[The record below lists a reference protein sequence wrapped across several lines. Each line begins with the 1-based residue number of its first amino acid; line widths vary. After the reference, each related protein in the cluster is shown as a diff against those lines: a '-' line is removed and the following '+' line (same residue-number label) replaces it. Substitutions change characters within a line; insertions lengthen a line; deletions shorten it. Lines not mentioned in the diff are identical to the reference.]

1 MIKYQTA
8 LALSIDHACTL
19 PVSWLRFWIFA
30 CNLVPSVRLACIV
43 SFVPAQVI
51 RIPGYIAD
59 EKVHIAR
66 QYLEPQSMRES
77 GIPESAASIS
87 DDAMHTLIHEY
98 ARCRHLLP
106 GLSWTFCRLVI
117 PMWQTAFV
125 IQEIWFWPHQLPFY
139 IFGLLSY

>member
-1 MIKYQTA
+1 MWV
-8 LALSIDHACTL
+8 C
-19 PVSWLRFWIFA
+19 
-30 CNLVPSVRLACIV
+30 
-43 SFVPAQVI
+43 FVQAQVI

-98 ARCRHLLP
+98 ARCSHLIFAP
-106 GLSWTFCRLVI
+106 SHTFSRPCH
-117 PMWQTAFV
+117 TA
-125 IQEIWFWPHQLPFY
+125 
-139 IFGLLSY
+139 